1 MPEVDPTQLHAL
13 IARLVE
19 SRVAASLGDV
29 ERAVARWRAGEIG
42 ALDAHGALLKHAA
55 RCERIVERVTAA
67 AQSKPTGVLRDA
79 LDAGV
84 IDRPTFV
91 ALAHAEP
98 EEVEPARSLVD
109 DAAAPDKRT
118 VVEQL
123 LEQGAVLV
131 HVDARKD
138 GVAVPARFRGDP
150 KLVLRFGYGL
160 NPAIVDLAVDDAGIR
175 GTLTFSGQPFHCEL
189 PWAAVYAAVVEGAQK
204 GMVWPEDIPDI
215 VLAPPPRGNQA
226 GPDGFATD
234 DDAPPTLPGA
244 EPRAESTHT
253 GERPRPSRGHLK
265 LVD

>member
-1 MPEVDPTQLHAL
+1 MSEVDPTQLHAL

-19 SRVAASLGDV
+19 ARVAASLGDV

-79 LDAGV
+79 LDANL
-84 IDRPTFV
+84 IDRDTFV
-91 ALAHAEP
+91 GLAGAQP
-98 EEVEPARSLVD
+98 EEVEPAHSLED
-109 DAAAPDKRT
+109 DTAAPDKRS

-131 HVDARKD
+131 HVDARKPEV
-138 GVAVPARFRGDP
+138 GVPARFRGDP

-160 NPAIVDLAVDDAGIR
+160 NPAIVDLAVDERGIS
-175 GTLTFSGQPFHCEL
+175 GTLTFSGQPYHCEL
-189 PWAAVYAAVVEGAQK
+189 PWTAVYAAVVEGAQK
-204 GMVWPEDIPDI
+204 GMVWPEDIPDV
-215 VLAPPPRGNQA
+215 VLAPPPRPGA
-226 GPDGFATD
+226 PGTLGTS
-234 DDAPPTLPGA
+234 DDAPAPVP
-244 EPRAESTHT
+244 PESSSTSPD
-253 GERPRPSRGHLK
+253 RPRPSRGHLK

>member
-1 MPEVDPTQLHAL
+1 MSEVDPTQLHAL

-19 SRVAASLGDV
+19 SRVAASLDDV
-29 ERAVARWRAGEIG
+29 ERAVQRWRAGEIG
-42 ALDAHGALLKHAA
+42 PLDAHGALLKHAA

-84 IDRPTFV
+84 IDREMFV
-91 ALAHAEP
+91 KLAECEP
-98 EEVEPARSLVD
+98 ETVEPAKSLAED
-109 DAAAPDKRT
+109 QSPPDKRG

-131 HVDARKD
+131 HVDARREE
-138 GVAVPARFRGDP
+138 VAVPTRFRGDP

-160 NPAIVDLAVDDAGIR
+160 SPAIVDLAVDERGIS

-189 PWAAVYAAVVEGAQK
+189 PWTAVYAAVVEGAQK
-204 GMVWPEDIPDI
+204 GMVWPEDIPDV
-215 VLAPPPRGNQA
+215 VLAPPPRRDGQ
-226 GPDGFATD
+226 GPGSDDAKL
-234 DDAPPTLPGA
+234 DDAPAPIATAPESS
-244 EPRAESTHT
+244 EPRPA
-253 GERPRPSRGHLK
+253 PRSRGHLK

>member
-19 SRVAASLGDV
+19 ARVAASLGDV

-42 ALDAHGALLKHAA
+42 PLDAHGALLKHAA

-67 AQSKPTGVLRDA
+67 AQTRPAGVLRDA
-79 LDAGV
+79 YDASV
-84 IDRPTFV
+84 IDRETFV
-91 ALAHAEP
+91 QLAGAEP
-98 EEVEPARSLVD
+98 ETVEPARSLAED
-109 DAAAPDKRT
+109 QSPPDKRG

-131 HVDARKD
+131 HVDARRED
-138 GVAVPARFRGDP
+138 VAVPTRFRGDP

-160 NPAIVDLAVDDAGIR
+160 SPAIVDLAVDEHGIS

-189 PWAAVYAAVVEGAQK
+189 PWTAVYAAVVEGAQK
-204 GMVWPEDIPDI
+204 GMVWPEDIPDV
-215 VLAPPPRGNQA
+215 VLAPPPRPGEPGA
-226 GPDGFATD
+226 SR
-234 DDAPPTLPGA
+234 DDAPAPAPDGTVA
-244 EPRAESTHT
+244 TEP
-253 GERPRPSRGHLK
+253 RPRPSRGHLK